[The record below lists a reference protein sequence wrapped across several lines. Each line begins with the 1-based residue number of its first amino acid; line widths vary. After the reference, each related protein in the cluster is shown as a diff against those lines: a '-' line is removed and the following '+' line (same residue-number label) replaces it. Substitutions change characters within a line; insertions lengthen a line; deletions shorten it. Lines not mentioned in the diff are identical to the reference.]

1 MPSQLSNTIASRYSL
16 GSGEKSSIVPL
27 PPSASIPRLHICVA
41 ASDVTNL
48 FALTRMRC
56 QATSSL
62 VGGALVDPGHELR
75 QVHRR
80 CERRRRLRLHHREV
94 LAHEREAGDR
104 AAESLALLGEARRL
118 EIGAPHQPGRAERV
132 QPARG
137 VQDAD
142 GDPEAVL
149 DRAERIGR
157 CAVELDLA
165 GRQRP
170 RPELV
175 LQPADREAAS
185 GAGNQE
191 AADPARPFGGAPRPR
206 RDDELVGVRD
216 RAEPL
221 LARDPPGVAVRDRL
235 DAVRADVRAAVTL
248 GQELGATL
256 GAVVVRLEQR
266 RQETF
271 AQLVVGVRPQRTDEA
286 GGADDGT
293 GMARLARVREL
304 VEQRRLLARAGA
316 DDPRGPHGAARAVV
330 SGVKLDPPVGSEPRR
345 LLLGLRNGRVD
356 HLHHDLAEVAGDGLD
371 HRYRLSV
378 VDLRD
383 GPDEASFRGEV
394 RALARGEPARRR
406 QPRVEPEDLR
416 RRLRGPDLARGVR
429 RQGRALQPPGD
440 RARGVRARRGAA
452 AHGRDRAR
460 HGGPDDHGA
469 RHEEQKRRYL
479 KKILSAEE
487 IWCQGFSEPGAGSDL
502 SAVGTRIEV
511 TDSHFN
517 VTGQKVWSSFAHIAD
532 HCILVGRS
540 DPDSESHAGLT
551 YLIVDMKSPGVEVRP
566 LRQITGEAEF
576 NEIFL
581 TDVKVPRGNL
591 LGEIGGGWQV
601 AMTTLLH
608 ERGTLGFALSG
619 VLESQVQKLVALV
632 KERGA
637 DDPIIRDRVA
647 QEWIELQALKFTNYR
662 SLTALM
668 KTGIPGPEGSGAKLH
683 WSEQNQRL
691 TKLAEREGREDL
703 D

>member
-56 QATSSL
+56 QATSSSSAEPSSIRATSS
-62 VGGALVDPGHELR
+62 V
-75 QVHRR
+75 R
-80 CERRRRLRLHHREV
+80 CIDDASAAAASDLITARFSRTS
-94 LAHEREAGDR
+94 GKR
-104 AAESLALLGEARRL
+104 AIGPPKASRSCGEARRL
-118 EIGAPHQPGRAERV
+118 EIGPAHQPGRAERV

-149 DRAERIGR
+149 DRAERIRR

-191 AADPARPFGGAPRPR
+191 AADPARPVGGAPRPR

-221 LARDPPGVAVRDRL
+221 LARDPPGVAVRNRF
-235 DAVRADVRAAVTL
+235 DAIRADVRAAVTL
-248 GQELGATL
+248 GQELGASL

-266 RQETF
+266 RQEAL
-271 AQLVVGVRPQRTDEA
+271 AQLVVGVCPQRTDEA

-316 DDPRGPHGAARAVV
+316 DDPCGPHGAARAVV
-330 SGVKLDPPVGSEPRR
+330 SGVKLDPPVGAEPRR

-356 HLHHDLAEVAGDGLD
+356 HLHHGLAEVAGDGLD

-383 GPDEASFRGEV
+383 GPDEASFRAEV

-416 RRLRGPDLARGVR
+416 RGLRGPDLARGVR

-440 RARGVRARRGAA
+440 RARGVRPRWGAA

-469 RHEEQKRRYL
+469 RQRGAEAPLPEEDPLGRGDL
-479 KKILSAEE
+479 VPGLL
-487 IWCQGFSEPGAGSDL
+487 GAGRGLRPLGGGDAHRGHRQSLQRDRPEGL
-502 SAVGTRIEV
+502 VVVRAHRRPLHPRRPQRPGFRVARRPHVPDRGHEV
-511 TDSHFN
+511 ARESRC
-517 VTGQKVWSSFAHIAD
+517 GR
-532 HCILVGRS
+532 CGRS
-540 DPDSESHAGLT
+540 PAKRSST
-551 YLIVDMKSPGVEVRP
+551 RSSSP
-566 LRQITGEAEF
+566 T
-576 NEIFL
+576 
-581 TDVKVPRGNL
+581 
-591 LGEIGGGWQV
+591 
-601 AMTTLLH
+601 
-608 ERGTLGFALSG
+608 
-619 VLESQVQKLVALV
+619 
-632 KERGA
+632 
-637 DDPIIRDRVA
+637 
-647 QEWIELQALKFTNYR
+647 
-662 SLTALM
+662 
-668 KTGIPGPEGSGAKLH
+668 
-683 WSEQNQRL
+683 
-691 TKLAEREGREDL
+691 
-703 D
+703 